1 MTSKKGLPMTKV
13 QCVRDYTPE
22 EVARLD
28 GVGGSCVE
36 DVWIYQPLLDK
47 LTSACISK
55 EMLISNLKP
64 VDELDNSLLYK
75 VQHVNGSN
83 YLYWYVSSNNRYK
96 LISERLFTRQM
107 LSKV

>member
-1 MTSKKGLPMTKV
+1 MLVLGYCKMTSKKGLPMTKV

-55 EMLISNLKP
+55 EMLISAAW
-64 VDELDNSLLYK
+64 
-75 VQHVNGSN
+75 QNGRMAITDIN
-83 YLYWYVSSNNRYK
+83 FK
-96 LISERLFTRQM
+96 
-107 LSKV
+107 

>member
-1 MTSKKGLPMTKV
+1 MLVLGYCKMTSKKGLPMTKV

-64 VDELDNSLLYK
+64 VDELDNSVNHGVAKGDAGVNTAQRQAVDHLL
-75 VQHVNGSN
+75 Q
-83 YLYWYVSSNNRYK
+83 
-96 LISERLFTRQM
+96 
-107 LSKV
+107 

>member
-1 MTSKKGLPMTKV
+1 MAKV
-13 QCVRDYTPE
+13 QCVRDYTSE

-28 GVGGSCVE
+28 GVGGSCV
-36 DVWIYQPLLDK
+36 DDIWIYNPLLDK
-47 LTSACISK
+47 VTPACISK